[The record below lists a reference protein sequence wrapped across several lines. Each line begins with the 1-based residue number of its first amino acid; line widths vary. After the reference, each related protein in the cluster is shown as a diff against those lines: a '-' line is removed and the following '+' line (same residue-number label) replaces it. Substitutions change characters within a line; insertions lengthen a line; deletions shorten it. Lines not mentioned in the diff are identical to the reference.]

1 MISKQNKLIKHCFKL
16 FLILVVTSSLS
27 ACSLIPVIIG
37 GTTLTTISLVSDRRN
52 MLNQLEDCT
61 LEIKINN
68 AINKALKKNNS
79 QKFSIH
85 VKSYN
90 KIVLI
95 TGYVEKSSDIAL
107 VGRTSSSIS
116 NDIMIINQL
125 QVRKPTSSFEKSKER
140 FLASKIKASLLRNKD
155 VPSGTINII
164 VDQKRIFLMGKV
176 TKREGEKAARIA
188 ANTNGV
194 EHVIKLFEYIDSKDK

>member
-1 MISKQNKLIKHCFKL
+1 M
-16 FLILVVTSSLS
+16 
-27 ACSLIPVIIG
+27 PVIIG

-52 MLNQLEDCT
+52 MLTQIEDCA

-68 AINKALKKNNS
+68 AINKALKNNNS
-79 QKFSIH
+79 QKFAIN

-90 KIVLI
+90 KMVLI

-107 VGRTSSSIS
+107 VGKKSSSIS

-125 QVRKPTSSFEKSKER
+125 QVRKPTNSFERSKER

-155 VPSGTINII
+155 VPSATINII
-164 VDQKRIFLMGKV
+164 ADQKRVFLMGRV
-176 TKREGEKAARIA
+176 TRLEGEKAARIA

-194 EHVIKLFEYIDSKDK
+194 EHVIKLFEYIDNKNK